1 MTAADH
7 PVRQLPASPPLAP
20 MFARAVLS
28 GLHRRPRDI
37 PTDVGGHRLAVA
49 ERSIDPDH
57 LAAYQRL
64 CGFRVSDR
72 LPPTY
77 LHLLSFPLAVAR
89 MTEGDFPFP
98 LLGLVHIRNTVRQ
111 VRPVELDEAVAV
123 QVWADPVRAH
133 PAGHQIDL
141 LSRVTVGT
149 ETVWTETST
158 YLRRGKTASKAAGN
172 RREQPQPQPQPVLG
186 TLARWPVP
194 REIGRQYAAVS
205 GDCNPIHLG
214 ALPARAF
221 GFSSAIAH
229 GMWLKAR
236 TLAQFEGRL
245 PEAFTAD
252 AAFKTPV
259 FLPSMVE
266 LAAMRLDVGWRLA
279 LRDAD
284 TGRPHLAGTISPT

>member
-1 MTAADH
+1 MTPADH
-7 PVRQLPASPPLAP
+7 PVRQLPASPHLAP

-37 PTDVGGHRLAVA
+37 PTDVSRHRLALT

-77 LHLLSFPLAVAR
+77 LHVLSFPLAVAR
-89 MTEGDFPFP
+89 MNEGDFPFP
-98 LLGLVHIRNTVRQ
+98 LLGLVHIRNSVRQ
-111 VRPVELDEAVAV
+111 VRPVELDETVAV
-123 QVWADPVRAH
+123 EVWADPVRAH

-141 LSRVTVGT
+141 LSQVTVGT

-158 YLRRGKTASKAAGN
+158 YLRRGKATPTAAGD
-172 RREQPQPQPQPVLG
+172 RREQPQPELG
-186 TLARWPVP
+186 TVARWRVP
-194 REIGRQYAAVS
+194 KEIGRQYAAVS
-205 GDCNPIHLG
+205 GDCNPIHLA

-236 TLAQFEGRL
+236 TLAHFEGRL
-245 PEAFTAD
+245 PEAFTAEV
-252 AAFKTPV
+252 AFKTPV

-266 LAAMRLDVGWRLA
+266 LAATRLDSGWRLA
-279 LRDAD
+279 LHD
-284 TGRPHLAGTISPT
+284 GKSIRPHLAGTISPT